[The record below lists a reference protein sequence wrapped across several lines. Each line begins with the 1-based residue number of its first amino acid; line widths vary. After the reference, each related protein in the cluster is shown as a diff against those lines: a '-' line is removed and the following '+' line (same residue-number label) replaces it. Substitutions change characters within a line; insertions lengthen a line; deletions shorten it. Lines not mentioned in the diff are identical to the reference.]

1 MPRIALTI
9 EQKKACKI
17 IGLAEWISGRMRMLG
32 LRQSD
37 LAKALNITQAAV
49 SKKLRASTYKENKNA
64 DPFSY
69 GELLILFDLLGATPE
84 ERLRLMT
91 I

>member
-9 EQKKACKI
+9 EQKRRSKI
-17 IGLAEWISGRMRMLG
+17 VGLAEWINGRMRMLG

-49 SKKLRASTYKENKNA
+49 SNKLRASTYKDNKNA

-84 ERLRLMT
+84 ERSRLMT